1 MARVLYAAFDVVP
14 SPKGAST
21 HIHAFVE
28 ALSGAG
34 HEVVLATPRA
44 PGQADEET
52 TAGARHLRL
61 GTPGR
66 GNFLARALEF
76 GEQVDALAARLG
88 PFEVAHFRSLWAGLP
103 LVLRGG
109 LRSVFEANSLASVEL
124 PVHYPALRGGPTLEK
139 LRRLEHWLLAESDA
153 IVCVSR
159 VSQRFLESQGARPAS
174 LHVIPNGVDP
184 ERFARSPLPP
194 RDGRVPE
201 ALYVGTLADWQG
213 LRTLLDALPAVLARR
228 PLRLRLVGR
237 GRQRQRKDVLRR
249 VRRLGLTDHVSLEPA
264 IAHEAVPARIAQVD
278 LCVAPLSLDE
288 RNVVQGCCPLKVLE
302 YLICGR
308 PLVASGLPVVREIAR
323 DGEALLVPPGA
334 PDALAAAMLRL
345 LEDPGLAERVA
356 ERGAERV
363 RHAFT
368 WRRAQDRLLAL
379 YEELLRAPGR
389 SRDSGPPPARA

>member
-21 HIHAFVE
+21 HIHAFVS
-28 ALSGAG
+28 ALAGAG
-34 HEVVLATPRA
+34 HEVVLATPQA
-44 PGQADEET
+44 PGLAAEET

-88 PFEVAHFRSLWAGLP
+88 PFDVAHFRSLWAGLP

-109 LRSVFEANSLASVEL
+109 HRTVFEANSLASVEL
-124 PVHYPALRGGPTLEK
+124 PVHYPALRVSSTLDK
-139 LRRLEHWLLAESDA
+139 LRRLERSLLAASDA
-153 IVCVSR
+153 VVCVSN
-159 VSQRFLESQGARPAS
+159 VSRGFLQAQGARPER

-184 ERFARSPLPP
+184 ELFARSPLPA
-194 RDGRVPE
+194 RTGRIPV

-213 LRTLLDALPAVLARR
+213 LRTLLDAMPAVLARR
-228 PLRLRLVGR
+228 PLRLRLMGR
-237 GRQRQRKDVLRR
+237 GRQRQRKDVQRR
-249 VRRLGLTDHVSLEPA
+249 VRRLGLEGHVVVEPA
-264 IAHEAVPARIAQVD
+264 VPHQQVPARIAEAD

-302 YLICGR
+302 YLSCGR

-334 PDALAAAMLRL
+334 PDAFATAIVRL
-345 LEDPGLAERVA
+345 LEDAALAERLA
-356 ERGAERV
+356 RRGAERV

-368 WRRAQDRLLAL
+368 WRRAQERLLAL
-379 YEELLRAPGR
+379 YADRLGAPGR
-389 SRDSGPPPARA
+389 SRDSQTPRAPA